1 MTLSWC
7 YHPFKR
13 LFCPDDAFFEEGN
26 IQCNLQRKQINCNE
40 IEDLDEWSSK
50 EFKCSVAG
58 CNQYFVNIKK
68 YEVHYRGCHWNSC
81 RFCRKSFQTSFLLDL
96 HILENHDTLFQMI
109 ATKKFMYRCL
119 VETCPDKFGGEDDR
133 KKHLVQVHKYPSDF
147 RFNRPSR
154 TQRKLRRQNGENKE
168 QSTGDSNETLMET
181 EPYDSSNSGHKH
193 HSNPKPRPPRTI
205 CFGRGSSRGFHR
217 PSRGNSRGKKRH
229 NKSSIQEATVMNTS

>member
-68 YEVHYRGCHWNSC
+68 
-81 RFCRKSFQTSFLLDL
+81 
-96 HILENHDTLFQMI
+96 
-109 ATKKFMYRCL
+109 
-119 VETCPDKFGGEDDR
+119 
-133 KKHLVQVHKYPSDF
+133 
-147 RFNRPSR
+147 
-154 TQRKLRRQNGENKE
+154 QNGENKE

-181 EPYDSSNSGHKH
+181 EPYDSQSNSGHKH

-229 NKSSIQEATVMNTS
+229 NKSSIQEVKFPLNILII